1 MQCGAT
7 LRQQANQESER
18 QALRSQLGAVQS
30 QLLQISQRLERLQAR
45 LAQLESDDET
55 QLAVSPPAPASQL
68 VAEQPAGDAPVR
80 SEQLSDATPAPAA
93 PADAVPSQPAAPEA
107 DEARHAFTRP
117 PDLER
122 RTPSRDA
129 ATASAPGMPMREGAD
144 VTNAGPSFTRQHPRD
159 PFAFLQRIDWEQ
171 VLGRNWLAIIGAVT
185 LVLGIG
191 FFLKLSLDNNW
202 INDTGRV
209 LLGFAAG
216 AGLLVTGEFARQR
229 VPRWSQAVTSG
240 GAATLYLTI
249 YAAFALYELIRP
261 DVAFVLLAAV
271 VALAGLLA
279 LRYNAMVIGI
289 LGIVGAFIAPVLLGQ
304 DLSDI
309 RLVLPYILVVDLGIL
324 WISILRKWRFFL
336 LLGWLGS
343 YGVFT
348 LAVAQYPD
356 QHGLL
361 MYAGLTGIFLIFA
374 GATSL
379 FHILWREVPKQFD
392 IGLVAANAMAFFLL
406 TIAILE
412 DYGEWFGLIAFS
424 LAVFYGLTAYAAAK
438 RPGAPPHMAFITLP
452 IALVFLTIAAP
463 LQFDGAL
470 VSLSWGAQGAALVLT
485 GFVLQRWLTRYFG
498 LGVLG
503 LAVLSLL
510 AATASPTAE
519 NFTPVLNQQ
528 FLSIAF
534 VAVAMGAAAY
544 LYWRRQAE
552 LVEWEW
558 YVPWALSIGANVL
571 ALVALSAEAYN
582 FFRNLEHVNSLASH
596 EARNGLL
603 LTLTAV
609 WGTYATGLLAVGFW
623 RRMQLAHIAGM
634 ALIVFVILKLLVF
647 DTSRVDLDLRE
658 FTPFLNVL
666 FLTYPLLLLPLGL
679 VLYRYRAE
687 ASAPR
692 FYYEYYVPMVIALM
706 NLAVVWALSVEA
718 VHFFQ
723 GQDSQLQGTL
733 SDASVTNGILLSLTL
748 IWATFG
754 TGLLAFGL
762 WRCAALTH
770 LGGLALLAVAILKL
784 VLGDSQFVELA
795 PKLFIPI
802 LNPLFLTYL
811 AVLLPIVAV
820 LYVFRRQRESLPAE
834 EALPYLAFM
843 FLLNLA
849 ALWGLT
855 VETVHIFW
863 GQAISAGG
871 SLDSRGV
878 ASGMQMTITAVWTLY
893 ALALLVI
900 GEWRKERFIQWG
912 GLALG
917 GLALGKLL
925 LHDTIFV
932 HLDANS
938 FLPIINTQF
947 LTFALMLGLLAT
959 MAVQLKRR
967 RLPLPNLGVESLPKL
982 GVEPLTVVLALAN
995 VVAIW
1000 ALTQEVVDFFDFRAE
1015 RFLEAGQ
1022 RSLVLSQESAK
1033 HLSLTVLWAIYAIGV
1048 MAAGMALQ
1056 SSRVRLAG
1064 MALLAVP
1071 LVKLFGYDVFLLDRV
1086 FRVVAFVTLGALL
1099 LVTGLAYQ
1107 RYSHRLRGFLF
1118 GREEE
1123 APNG

>member
-1 MQCGAT
+1 MADVICINCGSANSDAFRYCIQCGAT

-30 QLLQISQRLERLQAR
+30 QLLQMSQRVERLQAR
-45 LAQLESDDET
+45 LAELESADEM
-55 QLAVSPPAPASQL
+55 QPAVEPPAPA
-68 VAEQPAGDAPVR
+68 AQPTEEPPLT
-80 SEQLSDATPAPAA
+80 SEQLPDATPSPTA

-117 PDLER
+117 PDFER
-122 RTPSRDA
+122 PTPPPVPSP
-129 ATASAPGMPMREGAD
+129 ATPMREGTAATD
-144 VTNAGPSFTRQHPRD
+144 AGASFTRQPPPD
-159 PFAFLQRIDWEQ
+159 PFAFLKRIDWEQ

-271 VALAGLLA
+271 VALAGVLA

-289 LGIVGAFIAPVLLGQ
+289 LGIVGAFIAPVLMGQ
-304 DLSDI
+304 DLSDV

-336 LLGWLGS
+336 LLGWIGS
-343 YGVFT
+343 YAVFT
-348 LAVAQYPD
+348 LAVSQYPD

-361 MYAGLTGIFLIFA
+361 MHAGLTGIFLIFA
-374 GATSL
+374 GATTL
-379 FHILWREVPKQFD
+379 FHILWREMPKQFD
-392 IGLVAANAMAFFLL
+392 LGLVAANATAFFLL
-406 TIAILE
+406 TVAILG
-412 DYGEWFGLIAFS
+412 DYEEWFGLIAFS
-424 LAVFYGLTAYAAAK
+424 LAVFYGLTAYAAGK

-534 VAVAMGAAAY
+534 VAAAMGAAAY

-603 LTLTAV
+603 LTLTVV

-679 VLYRYRAE
+679 VLYRFRGE
-687 ASAPR
+687 ASSPR

-723 GQDSQLQGTL
+723 GQDSQLQGIL

-762 WRCAALTH
+762 WRRAALTH

-784 VLGDSQFVELA
+784 VLGDSQFVDLA
-795 PKLFIPI
+795 PKLFIPV

-863 GQAISAGG
+863 GQAMSAGG

-878 ASGMQMTITAVWTLY
+878 ASGMQITMTAVWTLY

-900 GEWRKERFIQWG
+900 GDWRKERFIQWG
-912 GLALG
+912 GVALG
-917 GLALGKLL
+917 GVALGKLL

-938 FLPIINTQF
+938 FLPIFNTQF
-947 LTFALMLGLLAT
+947 LTFALMLGLASDDGRAVEPRTASASEPRLRAAHEPRCRAT
-959 MAVQLKRR
+959 REPQGRAAHGCVGARQRGCDLGADPRGSGLL
-967 RLPLPNLGVESLPKL
+967 RLPGR
-982 GVEPLTVVLALAN
+982 TV
-995 VVAIW
+995 
-1000 ALTQEVVDFFDFRAE
+1000 
-1015 RFLEAGQ
+1015 
-1022 RSLVLSQESAK
+1022 
-1033 HLSLTVLWAIYAIGV
+1033 
-1048 MAAGMALQ
+1048 
-1056 SSRVRLAG
+1056 
-1064 MALLAVP
+1064 P
-1071 LVKLFGYDVFLLDRV
+1071 
-1086 FRVVAFVTLGALL
+1086 
-1099 LVTGLAYQ
+1099 
-1107 RYSHRLRGFLF
+1107 
-1118 GREEE
+1118 
-1123 APNG
+1123 